1 MKNKFVVISDI
12 HFPYQDDKAIK
23 AALDFIKT
31 NPVDTIILNGDILD
45 FYDVSS
51 FDKDPDRIN
60 SLQEEIN
67 MAEKFFKKL
76 RTIKP
81 DARIVF
87 IKGNHC
93 LDKRTDILTTD
104 GWINI
109 KDIVEQRK
117 KVTLLNYDIQRDCI
131 VTDTIQDYIKSYQK
145 EMIEI
150 ETRMSKQIVSDK
162 HQVLLGDEK
171 VLAKDIYNEQTK
183 HLSHLIKP
191 CSNTLIPYS
200 GKLSVNEVRLLTWVV
215 TDGCIVSYSNK
226 KKRIQFKLSKPRKI
240 EALKELLEEMNIKY
254 TFRLCKKYGVN
265 KLQPYY
271 IRIYGE
277 DARVIFN
284 LLNGK
289 KEFPQE
295 FKNLTGEH
303 FEAFINTIV
312 ITDGCQKDARN
323 YFYSVNDNDLDILQ
337 EACIKNG
344 YATKINIQ
352 STSGFNSKNRT
363 KTLML
368 QTNYK
373 YGRQQQSIKKISYND
388 YSYCLTTKKGTLITR
403 IDGKVAITGNCER
416 IQRYLKK
423 HPELYSLDALKLPNL
438 LGLDKF
444 NIEYSDKGIKL
455 GSLKIIHGT
464 IVRKFSGYTA
474 RAEMEKNDCS
484 GISGHCFSE
493 DVEVLT
499 PNGWVPIID
508 VNIGDTVGT
517 INKTTQAFE
526 FNKVNDKFVYDNYK
540 ELYHIKSTVVDVMVT
555 DKHGLL
561 GFNQDNNKLEEFDA
575 KYLATTGKRYKFMCA
590 ALQNNDNG
598 LELSETFIRLL
609 VNISADGSLEDNEIR
624 FHLKKERK
632 IAHLKALLNE
642 LGYQYSEVKTKF
654 GTTKIRIKSK
664 YAKPII
670 NTYFPTGKHL
680 PTILRDVNKEQAL
693 IILDEYSLTD
703 GNKNKDAKN
712 SYQISSKKTTELDL
726 LQEIFSKNGIRSSQ
740 LKRISHSIL
749 TVNTNP
755 LTCISRDNVTVVPYK
770 GRVSCVS
777 VDNGTLIIRSKGK
790 TLVTQNTHRLAVYY
804 KRTPSRDLMWAES
817 GCLCDLN
824 PEYIDNP
831 SWNQGFLYGYVEKD
845 SFSIMPVPIVNGK
858 IKCVLLED

>member
-51 FDKDPDRIN
+51 FDKEPDRIN
-60 SLQEEIN
+60 SLQKEID
-67 MAEKFFKKL
+67 MAQKFFKKL

-104 GWINI
+104 GWINV
-109 KDIVEQRK
+109 KDIVEQHK

-183 HLSHLIKP
+183 HLSHLIRP

-200 GKLSVNEVRLLTWVV
+200 GELSVNEVRLLTWVV
-215 TDGCIVSYSNK
+215 TDGCIVSCSDR

-254 TFRLCKKYGVN
+254 TFRLCEKSGVN

-289 KEFPQE
+289 KQFPQE

-312 ITDGCQKDARN
+312 MTDGSKKEQRN

-337 EACIKNG
+337 EVCIKNG
-344 YATKINIQ
+344 YATKIKVETR
-352 STSGFNSKNRT
+352 SSFNTKNRT
-363 KTLML
+363 KTLMF

-388 YSYCLTTKKGTLITR
+388 YSYCLSTKNGTLITR
-403 IDGKVAITGNCER
+403 IDGKVAITGNCARLE
-416 IQRYLKK
+416 RYLKK
-423 HPELYSLDALKLPNL
+423 HPELYSLVALKLPNL

-455 GSLKIIHGT
+455 GSLKIIHGD
-464 IVRKFSGYTA
+464 IVRQYSGYSA
-474 RAEMEKNDCS
+474 RAEMEKHDCS
-484 GISGHCFSE
+484 GISGH
-493 DVEVLT
+493 V
-499 PNGWVPIID
+499 
-508 VNIGDTVGT
+508 
-517 INKTTQAFE
+517 
-526 FNKVNDKFVYDNYK
+526 
-540 ELYHIKSTVVDVMVT
+540 
-555 DKHGLL
+555 
-561 GFNQDNNKLEEFDA
+561 
-575 KYLATTGKRYKFMCA
+575 
-590 ALQNNDNG
+590 
-598 LELSETFIRLL
+598 
-609 VNISADGSLEDNEIR
+609 
-624 FHLKKERK
+624 
-632 IAHLKALLNE
+632 
-642 LGYQYSEVKTKF
+642 
-654 GTTKIRIKSK
+654 
-664 YAKPII
+664 
-670 NTYFPTGKHL
+670 
-680 PTILRDVNKEQAL
+680 
-693 IILDEYSLTD
+693 
-703 GNKNKDAKN
+703 
-712 SYQISSKKTTELDL
+712 
-726 LQEIFSKNGIRSSQ
+726 
-740 LKRISHSIL
+740 
-749 TVNTNP
+749 
-755 LTCISRDNVTVVPYK
+755 
-770 GRVSCVS
+770 
-777 VDNGTLIIRSKGK
+777 
-790 TLVTQNTHRLAVYY
+790 HRLAIYY
-804 KRTPSRDLMWAES
+804 KRTPTRDLMWAES
-817 GCLCDLN
+817 GCLCNLN
-824 PEYIDNP
+824 PEYIDSP

-845 SFSIMPVPIVNGK
+845 SFAILPIPIVNGK

>member
-1 MKNKFVVISDI
+1 MKNKFIVLSDI
-12 HFPYQDDKAIK
+12 HFPYQDDKALK
-23 AALDFIKT
+23 AVYKFLEQH
-31 NPVDTIILNGDILD
+31 PVDTIILNGDILD

-60 SLQEEIN
+60 SLQGEIN
-67 MAEKFFKKL
+67 LAQKFFKKL
-76 RTIKP
+76 RDLSP
-81 DARIVF
+81 DGRIVF
-87 IKGNHC
+87 VKGNHC
-93 LDKRTDILTTD
+93 
-104 GWINI
+104 
-109 KDIVEQRK
+109 
-117 KVTLLNYDIQRDCI
+117 
-131 VTDTIQDYIKSYQK
+131 S
-145 EMIEI
+145 
-150 ETRMSKQIVSDK
+150 
-162 HQVLLGDEK
+162 
-171 VLAKDIYNEQTK
+171 
-183 HLSHLIKP
+183 
-191 CSNTLIPYS
+191 
-200 GKLSVNEVRLLTWVV
+200 RL
-215 TDGCIVSYSNK
+215 
-226 KKRIQFKLSKPRKI
+226 
-240 EALKELLEEMNIKY
+240 E
-254 TFRLCKKYGVN
+254 
-265 KLQPYY
+265 
-271 IRIYGE
+271 
-277 DARVIFN
+277 
-284 LLNGK
+284 
-289 KEFPQE
+289 
-295 FKNLTGEH
+295 
-303 FEAFINTIV
+303 
-312 ITDGCQKDARN
+312 
-323 YFYSVNDNDLDILQ
+323 
-337 EACIKNG
+337 
-344 YATKINIQ
+344 
-352 STSGFNSKNRT
+352 
-363 KTLML
+363 
-368 QTNYK
+368 
-373 YGRQQQSIKKISYND
+373 
-388 YSYCLTTKKGTLITR
+388 
-403 IDGKVAITGNCER
+403 
-416 IQRYLKK
+416 RYLKK
-423 HPELYSLDALKLPNL
+423 HPELYSLDVLKLPNL

-444 NIEYSDKGIKL
+444 NIEYKDKGFKL

-508 VNIGDTVGT
+508 VNIRDTVGT

-575 KYLATTGKRYKFMCA
+575 KYLATTGKRYKFMCG
-590 ALQNNDNG
+590 ALNNNSKGVD
-598 LELSETFIRLL
+598 LSEALIRLL
-609 VNISADGSLEDNEIR
+609 VNISADGSLEDSGIR

-642 LGYQYSEVKTKF
+642 LGYQYSEAKTKF

-680 PTILRDVNKEQAL
+680 PTILRAANQEQAL

-740 LKRISHSIL
+740 LKRLNHSIL

-755 LTCISRDNVTVVPYK
+755 LTCITRDNVRIVPYK

-824 PEYIDNP
+824 PEYVECP
-831 SWNQGFLYGYVEKD
+831 SWTQGFLYGIIERD
-845 SFSIMPVPIVNGK
+845 SFSIAPLPIVKGK
-858 IKCVLLED
+858 VKSPLLDEVVDEK